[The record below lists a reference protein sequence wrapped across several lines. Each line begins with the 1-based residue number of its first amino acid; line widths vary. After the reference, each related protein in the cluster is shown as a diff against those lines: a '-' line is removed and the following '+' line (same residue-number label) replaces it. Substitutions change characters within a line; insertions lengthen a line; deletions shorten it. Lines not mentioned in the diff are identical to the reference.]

1 MNLEFQ
7 NSSCINSGIINEI
20 VLIYISTQSEKDCV
34 KVLSLS
40 LSFRL
45 EMVASRNFYDK
56 TFEIVLQPKDL
67 LTTFTTSIR
76 NQFEQ
81 QQQQQQK
88 NHVNF
93 NFLAPLGSTSILSY
107 LIHNS
112 SRILTDEWAH
122 QTISIPTCSKVDTEE
137 SKKISSQILLSCH
150 KEEWWIRKENKK
162 KFAS

>member
-1 MNLEFQ
+1 MHQQRHNQ
-7 NSSCINSGIINEI
+7 R
-20 VLIYISTQSEKDCV
+20 DCV
-34 KVLSLS
+34 NIYFHSKREGLCESSLSLS

-122 QTISIPTCSKVDTEE
+122 QTISIPFQLAPKLT
-137 SKKISSQILLSCH
+137 QRRA
-150 KEEWWIRKENKK
+150 RK
-162 KFAS
+162 FPLRFY